1 VYNIRMALTELH
13 LALLAGAPRHGYD
26 IKHEHDAW
34 FPDGRPLPFG
44 QVYATLARLQRD
56 GLAEVVETRVD
67 GGPERTVYALTEE
80 GDRRLRAWLDEPAA
94 PTGAGAE
101 EIVRKTVA
109 ALHTGI
115 DVHGFVGRQRA
126 AHLRRMRELQ
136 RTPPGTGPAERLSRE
151 HLIAHLDAD
160 LRWLDRATDLLPAPA
175 GPAIRTDPIRTEP
188 DRTDSEGTGS

>member
-1 VYNIRMALTELH
+1 MSLTELH

-67 GGPERTVYALTEE
+67 GGPERTVYALTEDGE
-80 GDRRLRAWLDEPAA
+80 RRLRDWLAEPAA
-94 PTGAGAE
+94 ATGAGAE
-101 EIVRKTVA
+101 EIVRKTIA

-115 DVHGFVGRQRA
+115 DVQGFVARQRA
-126 AHLRRMRELQ
+126 AHLRHMRQLQ
-136 RTPPGTGPAERLSRE
+136 QAPVGAGAAERLVRE

-160 LRWLDRATDLLPAPA
+160 LRWLELAAETLPPPAAAPE
-175 GPAIRTDPIRTEP
+175 RTIP
-188 DRTDSEGTGS
+188 